1 MFHVQAFSV
10 PILIIVR
17 INTLLTEISYNLL
30 YILKNVRFLVA
41 DKKRLLLF
49 VIVLII
55 VTIVEA
61 SIIFYTNI
69 EKPSQKAAI
78 ESKKISIHLTSYQ
91 PTSCKPKIKPIQKSV
106 TKPKPKIKPKPKPKL
121 KPKPRPKPKPKPK
134 PKLTHKPKAK
144 LKSKYKPV
152 QKKLLKQSKIEKKK
166 KQPKDIV
173 KPQPKTV
180 SSTPKKSNPSAQKVD
195 NTKIDLIKSAYL
207 KEIRQLIE
215 FNKYYPRRAKRMHQ
229 TGVVEIEFMIL
240 KNGKISN
247 ITVLKRCRYKIL
259 NRAAKKTLEKI
270 GSFKPLPDAFK
281 SNSLTL
287 RVPINYILKH

>member
-1 MFHVQAFSV
+1 M
-10 PILIIVR
+10 
-17 INTLLTEISYNLL
+17 
-30 YILKNVRFLVA
+30 A

-106 TKPKPKIKPKPKPKL
+106 AKPKPKINPKPKPKPK
-121 KPKPRPKPKPKPK
+121 PRPKPK

-144 LKSKYKPV
+144 LKSKFKPV
-152 QKKLLKQSKIEKKK
+152 QKKLLKQSK
-166 KQPKDIV
+166 IV

-247 ITVLKRCRYKIL
+247 ITVIKRCSHKIL

-270 GSFKPLPDAFK
+270 GSFKPLPNAFK
-281 SNSLTL
+281 SDSLTL